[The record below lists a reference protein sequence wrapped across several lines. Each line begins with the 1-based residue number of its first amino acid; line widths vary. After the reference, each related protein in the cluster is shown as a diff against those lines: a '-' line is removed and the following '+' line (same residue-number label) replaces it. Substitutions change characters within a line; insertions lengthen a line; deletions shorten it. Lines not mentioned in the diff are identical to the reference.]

1 MGLLRAFLAAELPP
15 NLQDAI
21 QTATAGLR
29 STLGA
34 ELVRW
39 VAAQNVH
46 LTLKFLGDVSPASLD
61 LIKHMLETEAEK
73 HEAFDAAIVGFGC
86 YPNARRPRILWVG
99 LEAPTSLNSLH
110 HDLNAAAARLGY
122 PAEDRDFSPHLTIG
136 RVRQN
141 ATATEL
147 QRIRADVEHLQLGNL
162 GSTRIEAIHL
172 FKSDLLPSGSVY
184 TKLFTARLGTR

>member
-29 STLGA
+29 RTLGA

-39 VAAQNVH
+39 VPARNVH

-61 LIKHMLETEAEK
+61 LIKHMLETEAGK
-73 HEAFDAAIVGFGC
+73 HEPFDAAVEGFGC
-86 YPNARRPRILWVG
+86 YPNARKPRILWVG
-99 LEAPTSLNSLH
+99 LEAPPRLASLH

-141 ATATEL
+141 ATATEV
-147 QRIRADVEHLQLGNL
+147 QKIRAEVEHVQLGNL
-162 GSTRIEAIHL
+162 GTTRVDSIHL
-172 FKSDLLPSGSVY
+172 FKSDLLPTGSVY
-184 TKLFTARLGTR
+184 TKLFTAQLGTA